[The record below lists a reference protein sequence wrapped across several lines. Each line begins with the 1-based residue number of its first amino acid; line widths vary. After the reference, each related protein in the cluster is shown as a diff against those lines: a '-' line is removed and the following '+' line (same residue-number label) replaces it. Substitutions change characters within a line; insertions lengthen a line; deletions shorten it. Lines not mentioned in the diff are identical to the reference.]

1 MQKLVAHDNSHLP
14 EMSIILLETIMVANK
29 EGNKK
34 HPFAG
39 KKVNDPRWKG
49 SNNKQKPW
57 KLIYT
62 LMSFSNFGGAQIFIP
77 LHVAS

>member
-39 KKVNDPRWKG
+39 KKVNDP
-49 SNNKQKPW
+49 Q
-57 KLIYT
+57 
-62 LMSFSNFGGAQIFIP
+62 
-77 LHVAS
+77 